1 MDELF
6 ESFFMK
12 VVVSLVKEGLLVE
25 EDGIILDPKT
35 IELVNEIEEMNRQQ
49 AIDKALA
56 TSDKK
61 LFMQLTTQKDGE
73 INCETH

>member
-1 MDELF
+1 
-6 ESFFMK
+6 MK
-12 VVVSLVKEGLLVE
+12 VVVSLAVKEGLLVE
-25 EDGIILDPKT
+25 EDGVILDPQT
-35 IELVNEIEEMNRQQ
+35 IDLVNEIEEMNRQQ

-56 TSDKK
+56 TGDKK